1 MHKEWRMYILHFVAR
16 IVALFS
22 RLGQASNLKFF
33 IVTPLGFAAHSV
45 IAPYLCVLR
54 TSTAINATTT
64 QTQRR
69 LNAC

>member
-1 MHKEWRMYILHFVAR
+1 MTLQKKVFAP
-16 IVALFS
+16 
-22 RLGQASNLKFF
+22 F

-54 TSTAINATTT
+54 TSTANNAAAA

-69 LNAC
+69 INARWNHP